1 MAGVRMEQPAPTCDC
16 IPALFHEI
24 TVVADAGQT
33 GSSCFAPRSP
43 VTDAGTA
50 CTPGM
55 GSGALLLS
63 LISVCS
69 PRVGTKSPQ
78 KHPLSWRMTRGTL
91 AEGVKRRGRGDKTQ
105 RAAGPRL
112 PGPVAPLIRPSALR
126 ISDVHFP
133 HFSSGNQIYCIVL
146 DLRNGDIWG
155 SCGK

>member
-1 MAGVRMEQPAPTCDC
+1 MEQPSPTCDC

-50 CTPGM
+50 CAPGM

-78 KHPLSWRMTRGTL
+78 KQQRTRFLGGRREGRWPKVSNGAGAVTRHNAQLVPGSQEPWR
-91 AEGVKRRGRGDKTQ
+91 
-105 RAAGPRL
+105 
-112 PGPVAPLIRPSALR
+112 
-126 ISDVHFP
+126 H
-133 HFSSGNQIYCIVL
+133 
-146 DLRNGDIWG
+146 
-155 SCGK
+155 